1 MNVVLRLIGGVGLA
15 VFIASPAFILPAAAE
30 GGTGDAARD
39 RADEGATSSR
49 TVEVPD
55 GLKIE
60 WRVRN
65 TFRFFSNPRDTDVH
79 RATWV
84 ALTPEQ
90 RRTPILSAERAL
102 ASRHPEGWAASLE
115 GRPCWNSAKNE
126 HVCPDGKPYAQP
138 DSHRI
143 VAELGPFGDAQRA
156 ACVWHATPKGR
167 NSERG
172 VVVKQSCDKPVEV
185 QVPYPV
191 GLTLSVEIDGREV
204 AEQDIRVRD
213 LFVVGMGDSFGSGEG
228 NPDVP
233 VRFSRERVAD
243 YGRQDPKRSILAQPV
258 GYPARAGNWRQIG
271 DRDFIANNARWL
283 DQACHRSLYSYQLR
297 AALQLS
303 VEDPHRAVTY
313 VGVACSGAEVVHGFF
328 LRYKGNEW
336 VPVPPEYSQISA
348 VAIAQCGSFDAP
360 AQDLPEAY
368 HMNGKIEAL
377 QGGLVLHKCPQDNAR
392 KIDLIL
398 MSIGGNDV
406 GFARLVANAVL
417 SDDTN
422 LRRLGGWMGQ
432 VHGER
437 QATAALDVLD
447 ERYKSLNR
455 AFHNLLHLPWNESDR
470 IVLTAYPAMALLEDG
485 RAVCPDSAAG
495 MEVVPDFRLS
505 AAKARE
511 SQRAADRLQRVMR
524 ASAREHGWTFVERHR
539 DQFLGRGICAGWA
552 ENALSSVDDLR
563 MPRRVNGSWEP
574 YNPADFQAYA
584 SRQRWFRTPNDA
596 FMTGNFHVAQGILLK
611 ALKLESVQWFQL
623 LLAAT
628 YSGAFHPT
636 AEGHAAIADAT
647 LERAQ
652 AVLAKYDRRQR

>member
-1 MNVVLRLIGGVGLA
+1 MDFVRRVIGAVALA
-15 VFIASPAFILPAAAE
+15 VLIAGPAAAE
-30 GGTGDAARD
+30 GGAGQVID
-39 RADEGATSSR
+39 RADEGATR
-49 TVEVPD
+49 GRAAEIPQ

-65 TFRFFSNPRDTDVH
+65 SFRFFSNPRDGDVH
-79 RATWV
+79 RATWI

-102 ASRHPEGWAASLE
+102 AARHPEGWAAAID
-115 GRPCWNSAKNE
+115 GRPCWDATRNE
-126 HVCPDGKPYAQP
+126 HVCPDGKPYTQP
-138 DSHRI
+138 ESHRI
-143 VAELGPFGDAQRA
+143 VAELTAFPDAEQTS
-156 ACVWHATPKGR
+156 CVWHGTPKGR
-167 NSERG
+167 NAERA
-172 VVVKQSCDKPVEV
+172 VVVKQSCAKPLEV
-185 QVPYPV
+185 MVPYPA

-204 AEQDIRVRD
+204 SEEDVRVRD
-213 LFVVGMGDSFGSGEG
+213 IFIVGMGDSFGSGEG

-243 YGRQDPKRSILAQPV
+243 YGRQDPKRSAISQPV

-303 VEDPHRAVTY
+303 VEHPHRAVTY
-313 VGVACSGAEVVHGFF
+313 VGVACSGAEVVHGLF

-348 VAIAQCGSFDAP
+348 VAIAQCGNFDAP

-377 QGGLVLHKCPQDNAR
+377 QGGLVLHKCQQENAR
-392 KIDLIL
+392 KIDLIML
-398 MSIGGNDV
+398 SIGGNDV

-422 LRRLGGWMGQ
+422 LRRLGGWIGQ

-437 QATAALDVLD
+437 EANAALDLLD
-447 ERYKSLNR
+447 ERYKALNR
-455 AFHNLLHLPWNESDR
+455 AFHNLLHVPWNESDR
-470 IVLTAYPAMALLEDG
+470 VVLTAYPAMALLEDG
-485 RAVCPDSAAG
+485 RAVCPDSTAG

-505 AAKARE
+505 SSKARE
-511 SQRAADRLQRVMR
+511 SQRAADKLQRVMR
-524 ASAREHGWTFVERHR
+524 SSAREHGWTFVERHR
-539 DQFLGRGICAGWA
+539 DQFLGRGICAGWS

-563 MPRRVNGSWEP
+563 MPRRINGEWEP

-596 FMTGNFHVAQGILLK
+596 FMTGNFHVAQGLLQK
-611 ALKLESVQWFQL
+611 VLKLESIQWFQL

-636 AEGHAAIADAT
+636 AEGQAAIADAA
-647 LERAQ
+647 LERAH
-652 AVLAKYDRRQR
+652 AVLAKYERRQ